1 MMLEKQT
8 IRHATNARQAEG
20 CLWLRSQ
27 VLSYFNVRFLFPIV
41 SSLSFSLSLSLCLCP
56 SDSIFACQ
64 LAKNR
69 LDALAAMKR

>member
-41 SSLSFSLSLSLCLCP
+41 SLSLSLSLLCLCP